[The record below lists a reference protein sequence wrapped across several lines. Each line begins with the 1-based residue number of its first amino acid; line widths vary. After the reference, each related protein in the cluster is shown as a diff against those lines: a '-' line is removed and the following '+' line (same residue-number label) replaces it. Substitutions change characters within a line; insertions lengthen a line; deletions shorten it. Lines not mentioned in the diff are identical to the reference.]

1 LNRNTFSSF
10 RNRIHFNGGTKL
22 IYSDDGHVVNP
33 ATGATL
39 GTFLLTG
46 LAAPVMVPDSHLNVG
61 FFAAKTGG
69 SSVTIYSFNLSAFA
83 PVGSIVIPN
92 VAGTPL
98 RLIRWGQSGL
108 AFNTDAGEI
117 VLVGGNFVH

>member
-46 LAAPVMVPDSHLNVG
+46 LAAPVMVADSNLNVG
-61 FFAAKTGG
+61 FFAAQTGG
-69 SSVTIYSFNLSAFA
+69 SSVVIYSFNLGTFA
-83 PVGSIVIPN
+83 PLGSIVVSN
-92 VAGTPL
+92 VSGNPL
-98 RLIRWGQSGL
+98 RLIRWGQNGL
-108 AFNTDAGEI
+108 AFNTDAGQI
-117 VLVGGNFVH
+117 VLIGGNFVH